1 MMKVRKVGVQDL
13 RIYGQDLVVG
23 SDRPGEECDFH
34 EMNAVGSL
42 AVNGGR
48 HTAAAAGYGNI
59 GFEGHLAQDNYS
71 VDTVGID
78 CASACRGSKSASIPK
93 KCAGNIFT
101 PDGPGTVGHSTLLG
115 YHEMESR
122 IVAIHDKNC
131 LES

>member
-1 MMKVRKVGVQDL
+1 MMKVRKVGVQGL
-13 RIYGQDLVVG
+13 KIYGQDLVVG
-23 SDRPGEECDFH
+23 SGCPGEECDFH

-78 CASACRGSKSASIPK
+78 CVSACRGSKLASMPK
-93 KCAGNIFT
+93 KMCKEYFT
-101 PDGPGTVGHSTLLG
+101 PDGPGTVDHSTLLC
-115 YHEMESR
+115 YYEMES
-122 IVAIHDKNC
+122 
-131 LES
+131 